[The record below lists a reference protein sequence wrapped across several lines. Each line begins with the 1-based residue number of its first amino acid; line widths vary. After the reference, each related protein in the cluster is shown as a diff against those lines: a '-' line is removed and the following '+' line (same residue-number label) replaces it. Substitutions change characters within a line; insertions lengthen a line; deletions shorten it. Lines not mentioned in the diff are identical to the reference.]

1 MQPSSVISR
10 VESIGEVFRLSSS
23 TRLLSLASRQVCDEL
38 RAHSR
43 ILLHRSKQKAMTVI
57 DRVTSPAGRS
67 SITKLSLAGA
77 ICYALWGFLHLQAA
91 YAVYHV
97 GAALEPGMAQGRVFQ
112 DAWNLL
118 FFGVTAIVVALTLN
132 IRNNAWGYWIN
143 LGVLTLAD
151 TGLIF
156 FILLPGYMPLWPGV
170 AGPVLWVL
178 GWIFTT
184 LAYFRRLPPQRPSRP

>member
-1 MQPSSVISR
+1 
-10 VESIGEVFRLSSS
+10 
-23 TRLLSLASRQVCDEL
+23 
-38 RAHSR
+38 
-43 ILLHRSKQKAMTVI
+43 MTVI
-57 DRVTSPAGRS
+57 DRVTSPAGWS
-67 SITKLSLAGA
+67 PITKLSLIGA
-77 ICYALWGFLHLQAA
+77 ICYALWGCLHLQAA
-91 YAVYHV
+91 YAVYRV

-118 FFGVTAIVVALTLN
+118 FFGVTAIVIALTLN

-156 FILLPGYMPLWPGV
+156 FILVPGYMPLWPGI
-170 AGPVLWVL
+170 AGPVLWIL

-184 LAYFRRLPPQRPSRP
+184 VAYFRRLPPQRPSRP

>member
-1 MQPSSVISR
+1 
-10 VESIGEVFRLSSS
+10 
-23 TRLLSLASRQVCDEL
+23 
-38 RAHSR
+38 
-43 ILLHRSKQKAMTVI
+43 MTVT
-57 DRVTSPAGRS
+57 DRVTSPAGWS

-77 ICYALWGFLHLQAA
+77 ICYALWGCLHLQAA
-91 YAVYHV
+91 YAVYHA

-132 IRNNAWGYWIN
+132 IRNNLWGYWIN

-156 FILLPGYMPLWPGV
+156 FILIPGYMPLWPGV
-170 AGPVLWVL
+170 GGPVLWIL
-178 GWIFTT
+178 GWILTT
-184 LAYFRRLPPQRPSRP
+184 VAYFRRLPPQRPSRP

>member
-1 MQPSSVISR
+1 
-10 VESIGEVFRLSSS
+10 
-23 TRLLSLASRQVCDEL
+23 
-38 RAHSR
+38 
-43 ILLHRSKQKAMTVI
+43 MTVI
-57 DRVTSPAGRS
+57 GRVTSPAGWS
-67 SITKLSLAGA
+67 PITKLSLAGA
-77 ICYALWGFLHLQAA
+77 ICYALWGCLHLQAA
-91 YAVYHV
+91 YAVYRV

-118 FFGVTAIVVALTLN
+118 FFGVTAIVIALTLN

-156 FILLPGYMPLWPGV
+156 FILVPGYMPLWPGI
-170 AGPVLWVL
+170 AGPVLWIL

-184 LAYFRRLPPQRPSRP
+184 VAYFWRLPPQRPSRP

>member
-1 MQPSSVISR
+1 
-10 VESIGEVFRLSSS
+10 
-23 TRLLSLASRQVCDEL
+23 
-38 RAHSR
+38 
-43 ILLHRSKQKAMTVI
+43 MTVI

-91 YAVYHV
+91 YAVYRV

-118 FFGVTAIVVALTLN
+118 FFGVTAIGVALTLN